1 MLTSGKTF
9 KEAVGDSLFN
19 YMLGEKTK
27 IDPQKE
33 LFKRFSGLGYSDQ
46 QLNNFTNLLNQTNQL
61 NTIFKQ
67 ELKVGDLKE
76 QVKGLREQPKDT
88 FMSPDMSPDDE
99 MSQTDQA
106 IRAEQKLKDESLNLK
121 NILKDYRTP
130 LPVDTGDFGGLTME
144 DTILGDMAS
153 GKFQETQQDLK
164 AANILADLEKA
175 RSVQDNFFGK
185 FLQGDIGKQKLA
197 DKISGLEQDYLDL
210 IQERGPEL
218 TPFAGGGIAGLSGG
232 IDEGPQVE
240 SMNPDSQGL
249 QSLKNRARNI

>member
-1 MLTSGKTF
+1 
-9 KEAVGDSLFN
+9 
-19 YMLGEKTK
+19 
-27 IDPQKE
+27 
-33 LFKRFSGLGYSDQ
+33 
-46 QLNNFTNLLNQTNQL
+46 
-61 NTIFKQ
+61 
-67 ELKVGDLKE
+67 
-76 QVKGLREQPKDT
+76 
-88 FMSPDMSPDDE
+88 MSPDMSPDDE

-106 IRAEQKLKDESLNLK
+106 IRAEQKLKDESNFLNNLLT
-121 NILKDYRTP
+121 NYRSS
-130 LPVDTGDFGGLTME
+130 GME

-197 DKISGLEQDYLDL
+197 DKISGLEQDYLNL
-210 IQERGPEL
+210 IQERGPQL

-249 QSLKNRARNI
+249 QGLMKRARNT

>member
-1 MLTSGKTF
+1 
-9 KEAVGDSLFN
+9 
-19 YMLGEKTK
+19 
-27 IDPQKE
+27 
-33 LFKRFSGLGYSDQ
+33 
-46 QLNNFTNLLNQTNQL
+46 
-61 NTIFKQ
+61 
-67 ELKVGDLKE
+67 
-76 QVKGLREQPKDT
+76 
-88 FMSPDMSPDDE
+88 
-99 MSQTDQA
+99 
-106 IRAEQKLKDESLNLK
+106 
-121 NILKDYRTP
+121 
-130 LPVDTGDFGGLTME
+130 ME

-197 DKISGLEQDYLDL
+197 DKISGLEQDYLNL
-210 IQERGPEL
+210 IQERGPQL

-249 QSLKNRARNI
+249 QGLMKRARNI